1 MREYILAFLA
11 GIWAADGIS
20 LLIAPR
26 LIINRVREATA
37 ITPGIF
43 RWQILAVA
51 GGIALFIL
59 GFDLTYSPLWMIT
72 ATGMIAKGIFL
83 WLGPPEIRKRVLE
96 WCWNRE
102 DIDYRFWGLGLCAL
116 AVLLLHALGWMGR
129 E

>member
-37 ITPGIF
+37 MTPSIF

-83 WLGPPEIRKRVLE
+83 WLGPTEIRKRVLK

-116 AVLLLHALGWMGR
+116 AVLLLHALGWIGK